1 MYIAQQNITIYSLC
15 SIYYSPLPLKGSR
28 AAFKCLFSVNF
39 FSIFFVDN
47 MGKSFRNNR
56 KVINVLKLYE
66 QILSV
71 TVPKN
76 ASFVPY
82 TSLFCPSWP
91 VYPGLP
97 GLPASCQDLTDR
109 VTQVLS
115 PALCISLIIMQL
127 CGLPDPSCHWS
138 LIVPSPR
145 LLHPSTCLLHLFCL
159 ISVP

>member
-1 MYIAQQNITIYSLC
+1 ME
-15 SIYYSPLPLKGSR
+15 
-28 AAFKCLFSVNF
+28 
-39 FSIFFVDN
+39 
-47 MGKSFRNNR
+47 KSFRNNR

-115 PALCISLIIMQL
+115 PALCISLCSYVGYQTRVAKEL
-127 CGLPDPSCHWS
+127 DCALPPP
-138 LIVPSPR
+138 PSPIN
-145 LLHPSTCLLHLFCL
+145 LPPAPFLPHICPLALMPTQPPSPSASSACASSAL
-159 ISVP
+159 SPPQPS